1 MEWRTRTRESAMFL
15 EKVTRSRPPLSESR
29 TQVLHEIF
37 ERQADAHPTA
47 AAVIFDG
54 KETSYR
60 ELERHANRIARR
72 LRRSGIARGSLV
84 AVMLPRSPDAYASIL
99 GILKA
104 GAAYVPI
111 DTEGPADRVAYLV
124 DDCRASALVT
134 HADLAAR
141 LPMLGVRMIRVDAD
155 GDDLLVESPERLPP
169 EQTGVGRRDLC
180 YVIYTSGTTG
190 QPKGVMV
197 EHRSACHLVETERE
211 IYGVRADDR
220 VFQGASLS
228 FDLSV
233 EEIWLAFRAG
243 ATLVPA
249 TNEMVRSGPDLSRF
263 LRESGVTVLSSV
275 PTLLA
280 MLTDDVPALR
290 LLITGGEACPERLV
304 RHWARPGLRM
314 LNTYGPTE
322 TTVIATVADMQPGR
336 PVTIGRAIP
345 GYRIHLLDD
354 DLKPVAPGETGQ
366 ICSGGVGVARGYLRR
381 PELTRE
387 KFVPDPFA
395 PVGEKDPRLYLSGDL
410 GRLDG
415 EGNIEFMGRADS
427 QVKLRGFR
435 IELAEIESVLMQAD
449 GVRAAACAVREDA
462 SGLQRLVAWVVPVN
476 GKIEEARL
484 RPYLR
489 EKLPA
494 YMVPRLIE
502 PVPELPLLPS
512 GKLDRDALPT
522 PRRLATARK
531 DGTRRPRTETERRIA
546 AVWEALFESQP
557 VSIDDDFFL
566 DLGGHSLLAARMVSE
581 LRRLPGLAHV
591 SVLDVYAKPTIASLA
606 AALDAAE
613 RDSPAFP
620 EPGPGSSG
628 SPGSPGSLVAQAR
641 GERPGSAARRHFFPG
656 LLQTLGLY
664 FVFAFRCFQWVTPYL
679 VYFLLVAQGR
689 PVLEAAAWAAASA
702 AAVLPA
708 QVLLAIA
715 LKWLVL
721 GRVRPGRY
729 ALWSG
734 YHLRWWFA
742 QSMIRALPLDYLAGT
757 PLLPL
762 VFRLLGARIGR
773 DVHLQS
779 RHLAAFDLIS
789 IGDGSSIEERV
800 TLSGFNLEDG
810 ELVVGPI
817 WIGRDCFIGTR
828 SILREDTVP
837 EARAGSVDCGG
848 GRARGGPDGARP
860 RLLHRDALDSPRGHG
875 PRGRCAD
882 RGPDARAPRR
892 PDPGPRNLGGFAGAT
907 GVGALDRAARPAARA
922 PRVGARGG
930 GERLRSARP
939 ADAARHAPLGR
950 AGDRAPHLDR
960 DLRAP
965 ALGAG
970 GGAARGGRGCVLPHR
985 GSRGPQVPRPGP
997 RPRRTLPGP
1006 RRVLRAEM
1014 VRRPAARDESRRRG
1028 APPRDAL
1035 RGALVPGT
1043 RREARPIPG
1052 RHVER
1057 RV

>member
-60 ELERHANRIARR
+60 GVERHANRIARR
-72 LRRSGIARGSLV
+72 LRRSALARGSLV

-111 DTEGPADRVAYLV
+111 DTECPADRVAYLV

-354 DLKPVAPGETGQ
+354 DLKPVAPGETGP
-366 ICSGGVGVARGYLRR
+366 ICIGGGGVARGYLRR

-522 PRRLATARK
+522 PRSSRFRSCRSCRAASSIATRF
-531 DGTRRPRTETERRIA
+531 RPRAGWR
-546 AVWEALFESQP
+546 
-557 VSIDDDFFL
+557 
-566 DLGGHSLLAARMVSE
+566 
-581 LRRLPGLAHV
+581 
-591 SVLDVYAKPTIASLA
+591 
-606 AALDAAE
+606 
-613 RDSPAFP
+613 
-620 EPGPGSSG
+620 
-628 SPGSPGSLVAQAR
+628 
-641 GERPGSAARRHFFPG
+641 
-656 LLQTLGLY
+656 
-664 FVFAFRCFQWVTPYL
+664 
-679 VYFLLVAQGR
+679 
-689 PVLEAAAWAAASA
+689 
-702 AAVLPA
+702 
-708 QVLLAIA
+708 
-715 LKWLVL
+715 
-721 GRVRPGRY
+721 RPGR
-729 ALWSG
+729 
-734 YHLRWWFA
+734 
-742 QSMIRALPLDYLAGT
+742 
-757 PLLPL
+757 
-762 VFRLLGARIGR
+762 
-773 DVHLQS
+773 
-779 RHLAAFDLIS
+779 
-789 IGDGSSIEERV
+789 
-800 TLSGFNLEDG
+800 
-810 ELVVGPI
+810 
-817 WIGRDCFIGTR
+817 
-828 SILREDTVP
+828 
-837 EARAGSVDCGG
+837 
-848 GRARGGPDGARP
+848 
-860 RLLHRDALDSPRGHG
+860 
-875 PRGRCAD
+875 
-882 RGPDARAPRR
+882 
-892 PDPGPRNLGGFAGAT
+892 T
-907 GVGALDRAARPAARA
+907 G
-922 PRVGARGG
+922 
-930 GERLRSARP
+930 
-939 ADAARHAPLGR
+939 
-950 AGDRAPHLDR
+950 
-960 DLRAP
+960 
-965 ALGAG
+965 
-970 GGAARGGRGCVLPHR
+970 RGGRGRRPSDGSPPFGKRSSSRNRSPSTTTSSSISAATRCSRHAWCR
-985 GSRGPQVPRPGP
+985 SCGGSRDSLTFPCSTSMRSRPSPRS
-997 RPRRTLPGP
+997 PRRSTPRSAP
-1006 RRVLRAEM
+1006 RRRS
-1014 VRRPAARDESRRRG
+1014 RSRDPDRPDRPDPPDLLSRRLVASARG
-1028 APPRDAL
+1028 RPPA
-1035 RGALVPGT
+1035 VTSSPGSS
-1043 RREARPIPG
+1043 RRSASTSCSPSAASSG
-1052 RHVER
+1052 
-1057 RV
+1057 